1 MRIAPILRSLSLL
14 LVFVLSL
21 SLVAFA
27 TRSPAAQDLSK
38 SAKIKPLKVSPKKIQ
53 FGTLLP
59 FQASGSRDVTI
70 HNPNSS
76 AINVSSVSTTNGEF
90 VPSDNCTG
98 SIPADSDCSVAVVFT
113 PSSDGKKSAKLM
125 IVDNASTKV
134 SMVTL
139 DGEGKGMAPTPTATA
154 TATPTPTA
162 TPTFAPCPAPGSC
175 ASGPPSLT
183 SLVPSSAVA
192 GGPNVLL
199 SACGCN
205 LTGATTVQWNGTNQ
219 PTTFVSANQ
228 LDATIPAA
236 NIASIGAINV
246 TAAASAQV
254 SSPQTFFVGNTGG
267 ASYAQVIINQ
277 VANDL
282 VSDPVNNVLY
292 LSVPGSAP
300 TNGNTISVVSLASA
314 SITSSTFAGSNPDKL
329 AIADDSSLLYVGLD
343 GSASVARFTLPGI
356 SSDITIP
363 LGGNDFG
370 AYFALDLQVAP
381 GAPDTTA
388 ISLGNMSVSPE
399 AEGGIVIYDNSTPR
413 TNGALGWDG
422 GDDLYD
428 SLQWGAD
435 DTVLYAANTEDTAFD
450 FYSLAINSMGVAS
463 ESDFQSTFASFN
475 DKIHFDATNGLI
487 YANYGLVIDPST
499 ASPVGTFSPSSF
511 PAVMVPDSTLNEAF
525 FIEDDG
531 TLESFNLN
539 EFSRIASIT
548 IPDFPGIVDYTAA
561 SVRILRWGTNGLAIL
576 PYQGPIYLIGG
587 NFVH

>member
-1 MRIAPILRSLSLL
+1 M
-14 LVFVLSL
+14 
-21 SLVAFA
+21 
-27 TRSPAAQDLSK
+27 
-38 SAKIKPLKVSPKKIQ
+38 
-53 FGTLLP
+53 
-59 FQASGSRDVTI
+59 TI

-76 AINVSSVSTTNGEF
+76 AVNINAVSTTNGEF
-90 VPSDNCTG
+90 VPSGNCTG
-98 SIPADSDCSVAVVFT
+98 SIQADSDCTVALVFT
-113 PSSDGKKSAKLM
+113 PSSDGKKSAKLV
-125 IVDNASTKV
+125 IVDDASKKV

-139 DGEGKGMAPTPTATA
+139 EGQGKGMAPTPTATA

-183 SLVPSSAVA
+183 SLIPSSAVA
-192 GGPNVLL
+192 GGPKVLL

-205 LTGATTVQWNGTNQ
+205 LTGSTNIQWNGTNQ
-219 PTTFVSANQ
+219 TTTFVSANQ
-228 LDATIPAA
+228 LDATIPASD
-236 NIASIGAINV
+236 IGSIGADNV
-246 TAAASAQV
+246 TAAAASQV
-254 SSPQTFFVGNTGG
+254 SSPQTFFVGDTGG
-267 ASYAQVIINQ
+267 DGYAQVIINQ
-277 VANDL
+277 VANDI
-282 VSDPVNNVLY
+282 VSDPINNTLY

-329 AIADDSSLLYVGLD
+329 AISDDSSLLYAGLD
-343 GSASVARFTLPGI
+343 GSAAVARFTLPDI
-356 SSDITIP
+356 TSDITIP
-363 LGGNDFG
+363 LGSNDFG

-381 GAPDTTA
+381 GAPHTTA

-399 AEGGIVIYDNSTPR
+399 AEGGILIFDDATPR
-413 TNGALGWDG
+413 TNIAEGWDG

-450 FYSLAINSMGVAS
+450 FYTLAINSMGVAS
-463 ESDFQSTFASFN
+463 ESDFSSTFASFN

-511 PAVMVPDSTLNEAF
+511 PAVMVPDSALDKAF
-525 FIEDDG
+525 FIEGDG
-531 TLESFNLN
+531 TLESFKLDQ
-539 EFSRIASIT
+539 FSQIASIT
-548 IPDFPGIVDYTAA
+548 IPDFPGIVDYPAA

-576 PYQGPIYLIGG
+576 PYQGPVYLIGG